1 MLVLDERVPRR
12 KYPLLC
18 LLLFAGWVFV
28 PSRANQRKNIL
39 ALSHASDWLCILD
52 EHRVRL
58 ISPQGDEH
66 SRGYRF
72 IKTHFK
78 TPGILLDFTKELEAF
93 DLNLPEKGLQP
104 AVEIYKNTIFRSL
117 VFLVNKFVCDNK
129 REPLKVELKWW
140 IYKHRKGCNITGD
153 FSYITRYLRLGNGI
167 FWTFEKVNLKPG
179 LGIKVRVIKDKNKCT
194 RSRRATSSFVN
205 G

>member
-1 MLVLDERVPRR
+1 MLVLNNRVPRK

-18 LLLFAGWVFV
+18 LLLFAGWVFT
-28 PSRANQRKNIL
+28 PSRANQRKTIL
-39 ALSHASDWLCILD
+39 AFSHASGWLCILD
-52 EHRVRL
+52 EFRVRL

-72 IKTHFK
+72 VKTHFK
-78 TPGILLDFTKELEAF
+78 TPGILLDLTKEFEAF
-93 DLNLPEKGLQP
+93 DLSLPEKGLQP
-104 AVEIYKNTIFRSL
+104 AVEIHKNTIFRSL
-117 VFLVNKFVCDNK
+117 VSLLNKFVGDYK

-140 IYKHRKGCNITGD
+140 IYKHRKGYNLTGN

-167 FWTFEKVNLKPG
+167 FWTFEKVNVG
-179 LGIKVRVIKDKNKCT
+179 RAVKVRVIKDKNQCT
-194 RSRRATSSFVN
+194 CSRRATSSFVN